1 MGDLS
6 KVREAVKSVISALM
20 AEEPFLGLM
29 LKRTWIYADTET
41 NAIAYA
47 DKLSIYLNPDK
58 FNGLDSREQVFT
70 LVHELMHIV
79 KKHTLRSEEFMRRFS
94 YVLDPV
100 TMNILA
106 DAKVNQDLD
115 KYRTFLKTLKPVF
128 PDHVV
133 KIFGLNGVEK
143 KSLEELIEELA
154 KKASKMGSQITINVG
169 NPECCVFRPSG
180 GGGRSDERR
189 TGGDMVSEGNDNDRD
204 IEAGGNKVRSGRKG
218 SREVINEGDAEDRDA
233 EERGSGDEMLR
244 RWARKVVDSYVT
256 AKSIGRISA
265 DLERVV
271 EELLRPVIDWRRI
284 LYSALTKGIGRA
296 VKRTWSRPSRKLP
309 WIYPGKETLKI
320 NKVVVLVDTSGSIG
334 AAELKRFISEI
345 VGIVGETSK
354 VVVIPWD
361 ARAYDPIEVR
371 SIGDIER
378 LRVQMRGGGGTV
390 IYPALELLDKRYS
403 DAAKIVIFSDWDVYD
418 LNITETQNL
427 LRKYASRIVAFT
439 THSKPP
445 DFLESYKIEIIE

>member
-1 MGDLS
+1 
-6 KVREAVKSVISALM
+6 
-20 AEEPFLGLM
+20 
-29 LKRTWIYADTET
+29 
-41 NAIAYA
+41 
-47 DKLSIYLNPDK
+47 
-58 FNGLDSREQVFT
+58 
-70 LVHELMHIV
+70 
-79 KKHTLRSEEFMRRFS
+79 
-94 YVLDPV
+94 
-100 TMNILA
+100 MNILA

-115 KYRTFLKTLKPVF
+115 KYRAFLKTLKPVF
-128 PDHVV
+128 PDRVA
-133 KIFGLNGVEK
+133 KIFGLSDVEK

-154 KKASKMGSQITINVG
+154 EKASKMGCRITMNVG
-169 NPECCVFRPSG
+169 DPGCCVFRPSG
-180 GGGRSDERR
+180 GRGSSKNE
-189 TGGDMVSEGNDNDRD
+189 TGGYIVNEGNINDRD
-204 IEAGGNKVRSGRKG
+204 TEAGGDKGRSERKG
-218 SREVINEGDAEDRDA
+218 GRDVINEGDAEDRDA
-233 EERGSGDEMLR
+233 EKGSGDEMLR

-256 AKSIGRISA
+256 AKSIGRISV

-271 EELLRPVIDWRRI
+271 EELLRPIIDWRRI

-334 AAELKRFISEI
+334 AAELKRFVSEI

-361 ARAYDPIEVR
+361 ARAYDTIEVR
-371 SIGDIER
+371 SYGDIEN
-378 LRVQMRGGGGTV
+378 LKVQMRGGGGTV

-403 DAAKIVIFSDWDVYD
+403 DAAKIVIFSDWDIYD
-418 LNITETQNL
+418 LNTTETQNL

-445 DFLESYKIEIIE
+445 DFLESYKIEII